1 MEEMR
6 QRLKLTILF
15 AAMLITARIE
25 ATLSRILPFSGDQL
39 PCCLHLSLES
49 PMTADGYPDTCLMYQ
64 GT

>member
-6 QRLKLTILF
+6 QRLKLAIQF
-15 AAMLITARIE
+15 AAILITASIE
-25 ATLSRILPFSGDQL
+25 ATLSRILPFSGGQL

-49 PMTADGYPDTCLMYQ
+49 PMTADGHPDTCLTYQ